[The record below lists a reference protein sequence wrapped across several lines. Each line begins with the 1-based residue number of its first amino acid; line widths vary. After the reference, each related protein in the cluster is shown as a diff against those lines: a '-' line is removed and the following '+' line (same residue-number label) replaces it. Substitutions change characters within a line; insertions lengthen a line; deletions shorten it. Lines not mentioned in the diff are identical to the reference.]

1 MNAKNVLNRIITL
14 LSKEEEQLATAKL
27 TDGTIVESPSF
38 DVEQPVEVVTEEGK
52 IPAPDGEHE
61 LVLTD
66 EEGNEIL
73 IKIVT
78 QDGVIVSRENVDL
91 EEEVIE
97 EPKEEAVEEMIAGLI
112 DVLTPDEV
120 STEEAAEIAEKVLDA
135 LEDKIEI
142 LKKRTKMEKEEE
154 DPLMKMA
161 IRIEELEAKVAKL
174 EEGIEVDEERID
186 EVEDAE
192 VVKVED
198 EEDFEKLP
206 KLDGAPIEK
215 MSKVNFGKKV
225 DTPQSR
231 FLSKLYK

>member
-78 QDGVIVSRENVDL
+78 QDGVIVSRENIDLAEKDEEVEELESIIGEEKSDEKAL
-91 EEEVIE
+91 EE
-97 EPKEEAVEEMIAGLI
+97 M
-112 DVLTPDEV
+112 
-120 STEEAAEIAEKVLDA
+120 
-135 LEDKIEI
+135 
-142 LKKRTKMEKEEE
+142 EEE
-154 DPLMKMA
+154 DPLVKMA

-174 EEGIEVDEERID
+174 EGIEVDEERID

-192 VVKVED
+192 VVDVED

-225 DTPQSR
+225 STPQSR